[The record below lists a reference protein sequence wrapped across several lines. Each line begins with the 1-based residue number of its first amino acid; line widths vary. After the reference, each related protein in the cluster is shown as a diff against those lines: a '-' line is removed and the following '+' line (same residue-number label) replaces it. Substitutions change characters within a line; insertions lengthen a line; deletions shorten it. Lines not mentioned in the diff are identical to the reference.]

1 VVERIV
7 VRPRPGD
14 RMVAVSLGG
23 AVSLLASSTA
33 CTVAHAVD
41 VMVDAAD
48 PSLYGHASDH
58 PLVTQG
64 FPAPPRVDSVATPGF
79 EVRSLPPR
87 SGRAFFEVSV
97 AGGGGEPRVVRLS
110 ARRAR
115 ELAGLL
121 FRAATDAVLA
131 RPKAEGRDV

>member
-1 VVERIV
+1 
-7 VRPRPGD
+7 
-14 RMVAVSLGG
+14 MVAVSLGD

-33 CTVAHAVD
+33 CTVAHTVD

-58 PLVTQG
+58 PLVTRG
-64 FPAPPRVDSVATPGF
+64 FPVPRRVDSVAAPGF

-97 AGGGGEPRVVRLS
+97 VGGGGEPRVVRLS

-131 RPKAEGRDV
+131 RPQAEGRGV